1 MPGKVNEERVAREV
15 ADTLVKEDRV
25 ERKRADNAVAFVMA
39 SGDVKRTDGLQV
51 YRAVRRHL
59 RLSEPPPP
67 PGDDDDD
74 DGRPTL
80 ELGPRAKPHRKGTR
94 KDTPVAKRSP
104 K

>member
-1 MPGKVNEERVAREV
+1 MAGKVSEERVAREV
-15 ADTLVKEDRV
+15 AETLVKEDRV
-25 ERKRADNAVAFVMA
+25 ERKRADSAVAFVMDNA
-39 SGDVKRTDGLQV
+39 DVKRTDGLQV

-80 ELGPRAKPHRKGTR
+80 EIGARPKPQRKGTR
-94 KDTPVAKRSP
+94 KDTPVAKRSS